1 MSNKICLFFWPLV
14 NDYQVCE
21 INDAQLQEIKTSKV
35 CERVSMDCDT
45 FCSVEI
51 YHSLEEDVLYWIVAD
66 TAIECM
72 SIALLYWLVLFGDM
86 SEEESLTRE
95 KLFELCMRRKR
106 KYRDTYDQVP
116 LPRFINEVKILRII
130 DKFSLEEEV
139 DSIYPVFESLSSGSK
154 ESIKLISTLLEITN
168 PNVILASLITFYGR
182 IIRLQPNEDTGKSA
196 HYTLIL
202 KRCAKRRHLF
212 LKALLSLEDISHVS
226 VELQIFHLILNVCT

>member
-86 SEEESLTRE
+86 SEEEFL
-95 KLFELCMRRKR
+95 L
-106 KYRDTYDQVP
+106 KYVME
-116 LPRFINEVKILRII
+116 N
-130 DKFSLEEEV
+130 SLED
-139 DSIYPVFESLSSGSK
+139 DSKNLVSRLLK
-154 ESIKLISTLLEITN
+154 EQSFFTTAIS
-168 PNVILASLITFYGR
+168 
-182 IIRLQPNEDTGKSA
+182 
-196 HYTLIL
+196 
-202 KRCAKRRHLF
+202 
-212 LKALLSLEDISHVS
+212 LKALLFDRGRYEDFSLKAYFRFTT
-226 VELQIFHLILNVCT
+226 L